1 MMKADHDR
9 MIDGRMMGGKN
20 SFIILPSIILS
31 FARQQ
36 PFCHAALNVLC
47 HGFSAIDQPGFGSYS
62 FHGRMDFEFYA
73 TRFILG

>member
-1 MMKADHDR
+1 MKAYHDR
-9 MIDGRMMGGKN
+9 IIDGRMMEEKTLS
-20 SFIILPSIILS
+20 SFCQQLFCRSP
-31 FARQQ
+31 RQQ
-36 PFCHAALNVLC
+36 PFCHAALNDLC